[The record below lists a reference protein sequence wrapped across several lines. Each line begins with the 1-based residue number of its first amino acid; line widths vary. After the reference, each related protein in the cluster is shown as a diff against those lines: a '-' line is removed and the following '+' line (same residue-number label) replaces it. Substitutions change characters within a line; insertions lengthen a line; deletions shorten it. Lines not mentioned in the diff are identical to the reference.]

1 MRRSIRTWSA
11 CVGATAKTAK
21 SCALRGSAGYAPSC
35 FLAFVARFGPPLRPT
50 RKINPLSSSSGP
62 FSCSDSHASTRASLF
77 SLDLPGAP
85 RLRQLTTLIGVESNS
100 QLVLARLQSVFLP
113 GRRIVV
119 LRGEWRRKATRDA
132 TKPRAPSP
140 EQSPLSGTE
149 LSTREVYMQVCV
161 SNQSAQ
167 QRGRESCEKGSN
179 A

>member
-1 MRRSIRTWSA
+1 MRRSTRTWSA

-85 RLRQLTTLIGVESNS
+85 RLRQLTTLIGVESKS

-113 GRRIVV
+113 GRRIV
-119 LRGEWRRKATRDA
+119 LRGECRRKAARDA

-140 EQSPLSGTE
+140 EQSPLAGTE

-161 SNQSAQ
+161 SNQSASTK
-167 QRGRESCEKGSN
+167 R
-179 A
+179 